1 MKKFIEPSTAAVE
14 RALNAILEKDEE
26 TLIQASSDLDLDGT
40 YGRRWVVVTGKR
52 VLILPD
58 DGAAECIEVSL
69 DEVISAR
76 TESLVGGARLE
87 IERREKPTVQ
97 LPYTHTEAA
106 KFSNVAVGIEQLRK
120 GESPEIDARID
131 RVRCQKCDRP
141 LPEKNGICPACIRRL
156 ATLGRIAGYLR
167 PYKKQA
173 VLLAFASVLTT
184 VAELIPPLIT
194 KRIVDD
200 VLVPAEGEGAVSGPE
215 ARVTLLGL
223 LVLALVGVRVV
234 TWAAEWIRGWTV
246 AWLGARVTTD
256 IRSQLYKQLEL
267 LSLSFYDKRQ
277 VGAVTSR
284 VTRDSNRLQDFL
296 VDGLPYLVIN
306 GLMLLGIL
314 GLLLYMSWKL
324 AIYVL
329 LPVPIITVWATVYW
343 RRMRVI
349 FRKWMQAWSVMIS
362 RTNEVLRGIGVV
374 KAFGGE
380 EGEIGTFERL
390 NLKLTRTAVRTEVN
404 RVFFFATMTFLTGLG
419 VIIVWFFGGEDVIRG
434 EVTLGTLLAFY
445 SYMWLLYGPLHWF
458 GRVNSWMSRAFAG
471 AERIFE
477 IADIPGEAYEDP
489 DAVAMPNIQGHVRF
503 RDVSFGYDKSKP
515 VLHNIDLNVAAGE
528 MIGLVGK
535 SGVGKTTTVNLL
547 CRFYEI
553 DRGSIEIDGVD
564 LRKIRL
570 TDLRDQIGIVLQEP
584 LLFSGSI
591 AENIAYGRPGARF
604 DEIVAAARAANAHD
618 FIVAKPDGYDAQVGE
633 RGGSLS
639 GGERQRVSLARAML
653 HDPKILILDEAT
665 SSVDVEAEKKI
676 QGAIGRLIKGRT
688 TFAIAHRLSTL
699 RDADRLVVLEDGRI
713 VEIGTQQALLDR
725 QGKFYGLVKLQQ
737 EIAEMIAVGE

>member
-40 YGRRWVVVTGKR
+40 YGRPWVVVTGKR

-76 TESLVGGARLE
+76 TESLVGGGRLE

-120 GESPEIDARID
+120 GESPEIDTRID

-535 SGVGKTTTVNLL
+535 SGVGKTTTVNL
-547 CRFYEI
+547 
-553 DRGSIEIDGVD
+553 
-564 LRKIRL
+564 
-570 TDLRDQIGIVLQEP
+570 P
-584 LLFSGSI
+584 L
-591 AENIAYGRPGARF
+591 P
-604 DEIVAAARAANAHD
+604 
-618 FIVAKPDGYDAQVGE
+618 
-633 RGGSLS
+633 
-639 GGERQRVSLARAML
+639 
-653 HDPKILILDEAT
+653 IL
-665 SSVDVEAEKKI
+665 
-676 QGAIGRLIKGRT
+676 
-688 TFAIAHRLSTL
+688 
-699 RDADRLVVLEDGRI
+699 
-713 VEIGTQQALLDR
+713 
-725 QGKFYGLVKLQQ
+725 
-737 EIAEMIAVGE
+737 

>member
-40 YGRRWVVVTGKR
+40 YGRPWVVVTGKR

-87 IERREKPTVQ
+87 IECREKPTVQ

-120 GESPEIDARID
+120 GESPEIDTRID

-200 VLVPAEGEGAVSGPE
+200 VLVPAEGEGAVSDPE

-343 RRMRVI
+343 RRMRFI

-362 RTNEVLRGIGVV
+362 RTNEVLRGIRVV

-665 SSVDVEAEKKI
+665 SSVDVETEKRI